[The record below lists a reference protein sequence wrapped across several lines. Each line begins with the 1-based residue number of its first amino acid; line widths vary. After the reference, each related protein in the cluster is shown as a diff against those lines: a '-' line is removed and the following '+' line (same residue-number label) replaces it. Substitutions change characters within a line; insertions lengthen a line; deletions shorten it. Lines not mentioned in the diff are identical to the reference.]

1 PLIIIDS
8 PCFGSARSCRPG
20 RLRSWDWVFW
30 SREPAPSPGA
40 LTERAVDGYP
50 AVVTLVT
57 MASASSKAGGL
68 AIAVRILTPLA
79 VGSAG
84 YAAWRVNW
92 PVVARSFLTGS
103 GRTSRILL
111 LLFVIFNWKNL
122 PFVWTYR
129 VFNAIIYHNVVRKSP
144 QLTPRALF
152 KPIISETRS
161 PLLEIDYNLH
171 KSNSTYFTDL
181 DVSRTHLFGFLC
193 HSALRKLAHNPQTK
207 LVLDPATGRPIKG
220 AMGIMLGAVSCS
232 FKREIGAYKSYELW
246 TRVLSWD
253 RKWIYMVTHFMPKGN
268 AKPTEWLD
276 PRFGR
281 TKKRGPSDAMGGW
294 ERKIHATAVSKYVV
308 KLGSFTVHPAI
319 VLSESELLPERT
331 GGWTSGE
338 GQLGDETADVSAVD
352 LTKDGEWDW
361 QRIEAQRRKGME
373 LASQFRGLDDGHTL
387 FDGGS
392 SGALGKFGPC

>member
-1 PLIIIDS
+1 
-8 PCFGSARSCRPG
+8 
-20 RLRSWDWVFW
+20 
-30 SREPAPSPGA
+30 
-40 LTERAVDGYP
+40 
-50 AVVTLVT
+50 

-68 AIAVRILTPLA
+68 VVAIRILAPLA

-92 PVVARSFLTGS
+92 PVVTRSFLTGP

-111 LLFVIFNWKNL
+111 FLFVILNWKNL
-122 PFVWTYR
+122 PFAWTYR
-129 VFNAIIYHNVVRKSP
+129 VFYAIIYHNIVRKSP
-144 QLTPRALF
+144 QLAPRALF
-152 KPIISETRS
+152 KPMISETRS

-181 DVSRTHLFGFLC
+181 DVSRTHLVGFLC
-193 HSALRKLAHNPQTK
+193 RPALRKLAHNPQTK
-207 LVLDPATGRPIKG
+207 VVLDPATGRPVKG
-220 AMGIMLGAVSCS
+220 SMGIMLGAVSCS

-246 TRVLSWD
+246 SRVLSWD
-253 RKWIYMVTHFMPKGN
+253 RKWMYIVTHFVPKGS

-281 TKKRGPSDAMGGW
+281 VKKRGPSDAMGGW
-294 ERKIHATAVSKYVV
+294 EKKIHATAISKYVF
-308 KLGSFTVHPAI
+308 KLGRFTVHPAI
-319 VLSESELLPERT
+319 VLSESGLLPERT

-352 LTKDGEWDW
+352 LAKDGEWDW

-373 LASQFRGLDDGHTL
+373 LATQFQGLDDSHAL

-392 SGALGKFGPC
+392 YGALGKFGPC

>member
-1 PLIIIDS
+1 
-8 PCFGSARSCRPG
+8 
-20 RLRSWDWVFW
+20 
-30 SREPAPSPGA
+30 
-40 LTERAVDGYP
+40 
-50 AVVTLVT
+50 

-68 AIAVRILTPLA
+68 AVAVRIFVPVA

-92 PVVARSFLTGS
+92 PVVTKSFLTGP

-111 LLFVIFNWKNL
+111 LLFVIFNWKNM
-122 PFVWTYR
+122 PFAWTVRTRPWTAARLSRLANAAQYR
-129 VFNAIIYHNVVRKSP
+129 VFYAIIYHNVVRKSP
-144 QLTPRALF
+144 QLAPRALF

-181 DVSRTHLFGFLC
+181 DVSRTHLVGFLC
-193 HSALRKLAHNPQTK
+193 RPALRKLAHNPQTK

-220 AMGIMLGAVSCS
+220 SMGIMLGAVSCS

-246 TRVLSWD
+246 SRVLSWD
-253 RKWIYMVTHFMPKGN
+253 RKWMYIVTHFVPKGS
-268 AKPTEWLD
+268 AKPAEWLD

-281 TKKRGPSDAMGGW
+281 VQKRGPGDAMGGW
-294 ERKIHATAVSKYVV
+294 EKKIHATAVSKYVF
-308 KLGSFTVHPAI
+308 KLGRFTVHPAI
-319 VLSESELLPERT
+319 VLSESGLLPERP

-338 GQLGDETADVSAVD
+338 SQIGDEAADVGDVNLD
-352 LTKDGEWDW
+352 KDGEWDW
-361 QRIEAQRRKGME
+361 QRVEAQRRKGME
-373 LASQFRGLDDGHTL
+373 LASQFQGLDESHAL

-392 SGALGKFGPC
+392 DGALGKFGPC